1 MKIMLPVATIVVM
14 ATGTYAV
21 QGQVKMPNIKQQASP
36 QAVLDEHLDALNKCD
51 WERLIA
57 QYPDDAQINLPNGAI
72 VKGRPAIADLFS
84 GFCKEPKD
92 GGFKGIHFEVEN
104 SIPIGEIF
112 VAQWVASA
120 PFLTEV
126 YKGSDAYITHDG
138 LMQAMVSTFNS
149 EDLKIDPNVRKKK

>member
-1 MKIMLPVATIVVM
+1 M
-14 ATGTYAV
+14 
-21 QGQVKMPNIKQQASP
+21 
-36 QAVLDEHLDALNKCD
+36 
-51 WERLIA
+51 
-57 QYPDDAQINLPNGAI
+57 
-72 VKGRPAIADLFS
+72 KGRPAIADLFS
-84 GFCKEPKD
+84 GFCNGAKD

-126 YKGSDAYITHDG
+126 YKGSAAYITHDG

-149 EDLKIDPNVRKKK
+149 EDLKIDPSVRKKK